1 MCEIKYKVFFV
12 KNVTR
17 NFFGNDKIKVGLID
31 FSNLMIEKIIKKQ
44 SSEMQKDFKKSNLDI
59 LTEEN
64 DRLLKNLKR
73 PSGSYRAA

>member
-1 MCEIKYKVFFV
+1 MCEIKYKLFLY

-17 NFFGNDKIKVGLID
+17 NFFRNDKIKAGFPIS
-31 FSNLMIEKIIKKQ
+31 SNSMIEKTIKKQ

-64 DRLLKNLKR
+64 DRLLKSLKR